1 MLEPNWLIVDAWCAT
16 VKKTNCTLQSKMNH
30 NPQIDYVTE
39 FNHGSSSLKSG
50 DFYWFGLKH
59 CALNC
64 AVVGS
69 RPPHCVG
76 CYAVQPCHIFRW
88 LFLSK
93 LSQKTQKVTHLHR
106 RCPLGFIPKRTNL
119 SWYIRSASCVMRKA
133 AVAAAPASA
142 GEKFSN
148 PFGVCWIPGGSSLL
162 NHPHGQSKVS
172 WGRRMG
178 AISCSR
184 WMIRFLNPE

>member
-16 VKKTNCTLQSKMNH
+16 VKKTNCTLQSKMNY

-119 SWYIRSASCVMRKA
+119 SWYIRSASCVKLQLPQLPPPLEKSSRIHLEFAGFRAGRRSLITLTANQK
-133 AVAAAPASA
+133 SA
-142 GEKFSN
+142 G
-148 PFGVCWIPGGSSLL
+148 GAG
-162 NHPHGQSKVS
+162 
-172 WGRRMG
+172 WGR
-178 AISCSR
+178 
-184 WMIRFLNPE
+184 FLALGEWFVF